1 MIFISKILNSIII
14 FILFFTLFICIF
26 FIPTFGSS
34 NNYDGISSEIID
46 FNPNG
51 FVWPLPGYTRISS
64 YFGKRKSPT
73 SGASSSHSGIDIPAP
88 EGTQFIAVA
97 DGEITLTDTV
107 AYENLVAGMNY
118 KLSGTLMN
126 KETGEPLLDADGNEI
141 TAEATFTPE
150 ESNGTVDVEFTFDLT
165 GIESGTDIV
174 VFESLYHD
182 GIEVAVH
189 ADIDDED
196 QTIHII
202 DVQTEAESQNGTHT
216 APTGS
221 EVTIIDHV
229 SYTNLEVGKEY
240 KVSGKL
246 MNKETGEP
254 LFDADG
260 NEITAE
266 TTFTPEESNGVVDLE
281 YTLDSSL
288 LAGKEIVVFE
298 DLYKDDILVASH
310 ADIEDE
316 NQTIK
321 FKNWEILV
329 NKVDSITGNNII
341 SKEFEFT
348 MYSDEDLQE
357 EVITKAGNTE
367 DGTALFEITEGTWYI
382 KETRAPEG
390 YKLSDEVVKV
400 EVKDNTMYVN
410 DKEVNTD
417 DDYLYSIVYQNVM
430 LPSTQIKT
438 GTHTNTWLFVG
449 IACISGLAIV
459 ALVLKRKRS

>member
-1 MIFISKILNSIII
+1 MQQNQKGENMKSKLLTAV
-14 FILFFTLFICIF
+14 FLIC
-26 FIPTFGSS
+26 
-34 NNYDGISSEIID
+34 
-46 FNPNG
+46 
-51 FVWPLPGYTRISS
+51 
-64 YFGKRKSPT
+64 T
-73 SGASSSHSGIDIPAP
+73 SAI
-88 EGTQFIAVA
+88 
-97 DGEITLTDTV
+97 
-107 AYENLVAGMNY
+107 Y
-118 KLSGTLMN
+118 
-126 KETGEPLLDADGNEI
+126 GNENI
-141 TAEATFTPE
+141 IHRVNNAEWKAWGNNA
-150 ESNGTVDVEFTFDLT
+150 S
-165 GIESGTDIV
+165 IQISRK
-174 VFESLYHD
+174 
-182 GIEVAVH
+182 
-189 ADIDDED
+189 
-196 QTIHII
+196 
-202 DVQTEAESQNGTHT
+202 
-216 APTGS
+216 
-221 EVTIIDHV
+221 
-229 SYTNLEVGKEY
+229 KEQ
-240 KVSGKL
+240 
-246 MNKETGEP
+246 
-254 LFDADG
+254 
-260 NEITAE
+260 
-266 TTFTPEESNGVVDLE
+266 
-281 YTLDSSL
+281 
-288 LAGKEIVVFE
+288 GKEIVVFE